1 MLPADFC
8 NCTYDVR
15 AENPSSRFLAG
26 TMAMTTFLF
35 LRITHDP
42 RELLSQTS
50 EAVTRGE
57 PRMRPIDRDP
67 GAGSSCLRRFSRPRY
82 LDRRATLI
90 LLVPAACAAGF
101 GPQLSP
107 QVPRLAPWEMSLV
120 TIDVHG
126 SLDRA
131 KDVSSS
137 VRALFRRSHEECVR
151 LAHADD
157 VPLLILPEGTCC
169 RRCDR
174 LHGNEP
180 RTGEPDRPRPA
191 FLRQPAKAIGI
202 PRIRVPSTVATAG
215 T

>member
-15 AENPSSRFLAG
+15 AESPSSRFLAG

-42 RELLSQTS
+42 PELPQ

-57 PRMRPIDRDP
+57 PRMRPDNRDP

-82 LDRRATLI
+82 LDRRATLSFFY
-90 LLVPAACAAGF
+90 PAACAAG
-101 GPQLSP
+101 S
-107 QVPRLAPWEMSLV
+107 ATCAAEASLV

-137 VRALFRRSHEECVR
+137 VA
-151 LAHADD
+151 
-157 VPLLILPEGTCC
+157 G
-169 RRCDR
+169 
-174 LHGNEP
+174 
-180 RTGEPDRPRPA
+180 A
-191 FLRQPAKAIGI
+191 F
-202 PRIRVPSTVATAG
+202 
-215 T
+215 

>member
-1 MLPADFC
+1 
-8 NCTYDVR
+8 
-15 AENPSSRFLAG
+15 
-26 TMAMTTFLF
+26 
-35 LRITHDP
+35 
-42 RELLSQTS
+42 
-50 EAVTRGE
+50 
-57 PRMRPIDRDP
+57 MRPNDRDP
-67 GAGSSCLRRFSRPRY
+67 GAGSSRLRRFSRPRY

-90 LLVPAACAAGF
+90 
-101 GPQLSP
+101 
-107 QVPRLAPWEMSLV
+107 ETSLV

-137 VRALFRRSHEECVR
+137 VRALFRRHHEECVR

-157 VPLLILPEGTCC
+157 VPLLILPEDTCC

-191 FLRQPAKAIGI
+191 LFRQPAKAIGI
-202 PRIRVPSTVATAG
+202 PRIRVPSTVANRGDGRGSLLFVSRVGLPLTPPTRCPHGWGQCAG
-215 T
+215 EGMARASVGTGPALTSREQVAFSTRWKCRAWA